1 MDKIFGGPI
10 IPTLF
15 RLAIL
20 SFIVGLTLFFLGI
33 DPVDLW
39 RNFGQT
45 IRDIW
50 AIVVDSL
57 DWASRYAILG
67 AIVVLP
73 VWIIYRLVL
82 YVTQTKPEK

>member
-10 IPTLF
+10 VPTLV

-39 RNFGQT
+39 RNFGKT
-45 IRDIW
+45 IRDAW
-50 AIVVDSL
+50 TIVVDGM
-57 DWASRYAILG
+57 DWASQYAILG

-73 VWIIYRLVL
+73 IWIIYRLVL
-82 YVTQTKPEK
+82 YVTRTKT

>member
-10 IPTLF
+10 VPTLF

-39 RNFGQT
+39 RNFGKT
-45 IRDIW
+45 IRDAW
-50 AIVVDSL
+50 TIVVDTM
-57 DWASRYAILG
+57 DWASQYAILG

-73 VWIIYRLVL
+73 IWIIYRLVL
-82 YVTQTKPEK
+82 YVTRAKT

>member
-10 IPTLF
+10 VPTLV

-39 RNFGQT
+39 RNFGKT
-45 IRDIW
+45 IREAW
-50 AIVVDSL
+50 TIVVDGM
-57 DWASRYAILG
+57 DWASQYAILG

-73 VWIIYRLVL
+73 IWIIYRLVL
-82 YVTQTKPEK
+82 YVTRTKT

>member
-10 IPTLF
+10 VPTLF
-15 RLAIL
+15 RLAML
-20 SFIVGLTLFFLGI
+20 SFIVGLVLFFLGI

-50 AIVVDSL
+50 AIVVDAV

-73 VWIIYRLVL
+73 IWIVYRLVL
-82 YVTQTKPEK
+82 YVTQAKS